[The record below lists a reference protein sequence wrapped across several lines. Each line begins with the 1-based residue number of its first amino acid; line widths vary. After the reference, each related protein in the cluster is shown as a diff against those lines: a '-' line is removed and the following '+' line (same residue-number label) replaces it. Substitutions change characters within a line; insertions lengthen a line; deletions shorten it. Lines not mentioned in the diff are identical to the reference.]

1 MRKALFLDVTKTF
14 ESRFATGIQR
24 VVRELVRRSAW
35 IGELL
40 DLDVDIVVATR
51 SGYYRLDKDAVSD
64 LVDPPRSPSA
74 ALVMQSSLTR
84 IAKRVVQAIPP
95 IYAFLQRRSVNRRMR
110 VLTAG
115 LEPITAKHE
124 TIVILIDSF
133 GNGSPSVEAI
143 LRAKRAGASTI
154 AIVYDAIPLEHPE
167 MTPSTTAYPFR
178 RAFNRLAVEL
188 DGLITISRSSA
199 DEIRRQD
206 AVVRSGTPVTS
217 FYLGRGIPIFGNAA
231 LAPSIPE
238 IAWQGGP
245 TFIMIGS
252 IEPRKRHAAVLAAF
266 DRLWDAGTVANLVM
280 IGRIG
285 WEIEDFVSQARSH
298 PRYGTNLFLC
308 HEVDD
313 MELQYAMMRAS
324 ATIIASKAEGF
335 GLPIVE
341 SLALGVPVI
350 ASDIPIFREV
360 AGDAGCFFP
369 PDDLDEFARVIAR
382 FIESPDGYRVAARAF
397 QWINWDDSARQFTD
411 AVQSILAEVDVNHPD
426 AGASAE

>member
-143 LRAKRAGASTI
+143 LRAKRAGAST
-154 AIVYDAIPLEHPE
+154 
-167 MTPSTTAYPFR
+167 
-178 RAFNRLAVEL
+178 
-188 DGLITISRSSA
+188 
-199 DEIRRQD
+199 
-206 AVVRSGTPVTS
+206 
-217 FYLGRGIPIFGNAA
+217 
-231 LAPSIPE
+231 
-238 IAWQGGP
+238 
-245 TFIMIGS
+245 
-252 IEPRKRHAAVLAAF
+252 
-266 DRLWDAGTVANLVM
+266 
-280 IGRIG
+280 
-285 WEIEDFVSQARSH
+285 
-298 PRYGTNLFLC
+298 
-308 HEVDD
+308 
-313 MELQYAMMRAS
+313 
-324 ATIIASKAEGF
+324 
-335 GLPIVE
+335 
-341 SLALGVPVI
+341 
-350 ASDIPIFREV
+350 
-360 AGDAGCFFP
+360 
-369 PDDLDEFARVIAR
+369 R
-382 FIESPDGYRVAARAF
+382 FI
-397 QWINWDDSARQFTD
+397 IK
-411 AVQSILAEVDVNHPD
+411 
-426 AGASAE
+426 